1 MAIQNLPAVSTVTSA
16 DSLAIF
22 SAALGVD
29 ARAALAVIA
38 QYLAAQQ
45 AVPGAYVTQYASPNA
60 TGFVV
65 NITAAGNGLGQ
76 NVFLLLTPTAAF
88 AAGTINLPASTILS
102 DGQDLLVTCT
112 QAVNALTVGG
122 NGATVNGAPASLAA
136 NGFFRLRYDKV
147 NNSWYRIG

>member
-1 MAIQNLPAVSTVTSA
+1 MAIQNLPAVDKVAAS
-16 DSLAIF
+16 DYLAIF
-22 SAALGVD
+22 SAALGSD
-29 ARAALAVIA
+29 ARAALSVVA
-38 QYLAAQQ
+38 QYLSTLQAA
-45 AVPGAYVTQYASPNA
+45 PGAYVTQYSSPNA
-60 TGFVV
+60 TGFTV
-65 NITAAGNGLGQ
+65 NILAAGNGLGQ